1 MRLLLVSEEPSR
13 LARLSEGL
21 SRWGFSCLVAKG
33 EEAPGLLQERGFA
46 AVLLEEDGLPWES
59 LEHICQAAR
68 ARRIPLIVLLAAERV
83 EAFELEAD
91 DFFVLSGKVD
101 ELALRARRLGEKNG
115 LSNEVLR
122 LGDVTIDPSRYE
134 VTVGGKSV
142 SLTYR
147 EYELLRFLAENHGHV
162 FKRETLLDRV
172 WGFDYF
178 GGDRTVDVHIRRL
191 RSKLEYSNSV
201 SIETLRNIGYR
212 LTLIR

>member
-46 AVLLEEDGLPWES
+46 VMLLEEDSLPWES

-68 ARRIPLIVLLAAERV
+68 TRRIPLIVLLAAERV

-101 ELALRARRLGEKNG
+101 ELALRARRLGEKNS

-147 EYELLRFLAENHGHV
+147 EYELLRFLAENPGRV